1 MAPKRTIQSLSR
13 HLLSQSGRK
22 AFVGEA
28 GSSRSTKVFGRTN
41 PLKIVN
47 TSRFHPSEIQIGRWR
62 CVPRWVFTP
71 LVNSL
76 ASVWN
81 KPTRQAPETRPRPL
95 RRISPAVS
103 NVTIFFCGSIGYGSR
118 SLMVSSHTSDAPN
131 SEQPKTG
138 TTQAC
143 LRNPSQAPCPLA
155 MSQQLPQYKRLF
167 TERATAATM

>member
-1 MAPKRTIQSLSR
+1 MAPRRTIQSLSR

-22 AFVGEA
+22 VFVGEA
-28 GSSRSTKVFGRTN
+28 GSSRSTKVFG
-41 PLKIVN
+41 
-47 TSRFHPSEIQIGRWR
+47 RFHPSEIQIGRWR

-71 LVNSL
+71 LAATSHL
-76 ASVWN
+76 S
-81 KPTRQAPETRPRPL
+81 
-95 RRISPAVS
+95 VS

-143 LRNPSQAPCPLA
+143 PSTLSFRHEPAATAVQAA
-155 MSQQLPQYKRLF
+155 F